1 MLKIGLVGLGSI
13 AQKAYL
19 PYLRQIPDIEWHV
32 FTRNREILNQVVSLF
47 GQAKAYE
54 DLDNLIGAD
63 LDGVMIHAA
72 TSVHVAIASLF
83 LKAGIPVYMDKPLA
97 ESYADAK
104 LLYDLAEEHETFL
117 MTGFNRRFAPRVT
130 ELKVVPNKTKIFVEK
145 NDVNRPGDLQFKLFD
160 FFIHPLDTALYLLDD
175 APVSGQF
182 HYHKAGEL
190 LSQVSIVLYSA
201 STTVMIGMNLQSGSR
216 KEVMEVQSPEG
227 SYQLQ
232 DLTDLT
238 VYQGSDQ
245 CVKGFGSWA
254 RTLEKRGF
262 ESIVDAFLTAIQTGE
277 NPVSPNSSLLSH
289 WLCDQINQSSQP
301 FGELDINLPE

>member
-19 PYLRQIPDIEWHV
+19 PYLRQLTDVEWHIC
-32 FTRNREILNQVVSLF
+32 TRNAEIKDQVVSLF
-47 GQAKAYE
+47 AQVKSYATIK
-54 DLDNLIGAD
+54 DLVAAD

-72 TSVHVAIASLF
+72 THIHVEIASQF
-83 LKAGIPVYMDKPLA
+83 LTAGIPVYMDKPLA

-104 LLYDLAEEHETFL
+104 HLYDLAEEHETFL

-130 ELKVVPNKTKIFVEK
+130 ELKTVSNKTKIFVEK

-175 APVSGQF
+175 EPVSGQF
-182 HYHKAGEL
+182 HYHKDGDF
-190 LSQVSIVLYSA
+190 LSQISIVLHSA
-201 STTVMIGMNLQSGSR
+201 STTVMVGMNLQSGSR

-227 SYQLQ
+227 SYHLQ

-238 VYQGSDQ
+238 VHQESDQ
-245 CVKGFGSWA
+245 FLKGFGSWA

-262 ESIVDAFLTAIQTGE
+262 EGIVDAFLAAIKTGD
-277 NPVSPNSSLLSH
+277 NPVSPTSSLLSH
-289 WLCDQINQSSQP
+289 WICDQINCSETTS
-301 FGELDINLPE
+301 GTLDVTLP